1 MQKEKKIDKVQS
13 DLHFLMSCFKEVL
26 IELKE
31 DDLAASL
38 PWIEGNKISSYFET
52 EESNLPLRASQALS
66 ISFQLLNMV
75 GESISKDCVSM
86 GSAEL
91 KFQRPFRKCMCNQ
104 F

>member
-38 PWIEGNKISSYFET
+38 PWIDGNKTSSYFGT
-52 EESNLPLRASQALS
+52 EESSLPLRASQALS
-66 ISFQLLNMV
+66 ISFQILNMV
-75 GESISKDCVSM
+75 EENAATQFRRSVEIESGIDFIV
-86 GSAEL
+86 GS
-91 KFQRPFRKCMCNQ
+91 
-104 F
+104 